1 VRLVCGIVD
10 LDYGIEVSTGFDQ
23 NKNGM
28 LLVDMT
34 NPNYTWEDKI
44 YHQNLLVVTKLILK
58 IYFCDDFKDIK
69 II

>member
-1 VRLVCGIVD
+1 
-10 LDYGIEVSTGFDQ
+10 
-23 NKNGM
+23 M